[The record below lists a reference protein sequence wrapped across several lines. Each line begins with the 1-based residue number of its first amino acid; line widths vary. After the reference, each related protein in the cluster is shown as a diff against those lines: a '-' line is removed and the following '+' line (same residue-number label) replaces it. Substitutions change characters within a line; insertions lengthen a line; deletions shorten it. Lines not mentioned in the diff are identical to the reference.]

1 MEWHYFTVIDEFT
14 GLICRFRWREAICD
28 YCGVDYPNSNCIA
41 DSAVSMTL
49 SWILLI
55 WIVVLSTAV
64 ILISGIFI
72 GIFMYFKVL

>member
-14 GLICRFRWREAICD
+14 GLTI
-28 YCGVDYPNSNCIA
+28 NSNCIA

-72 GIFMYFKVL
+72 VIFMCSEVI

>member
-14 GLICRFRWREAICD
+14 GLSCSFRWREAICD
-28 YCGVDYPNSNCIA
+28 YCGVDYRFQLYCGLCGKYA
-41 DSAVSMTL
+41 L